1 MQNEGYTPVKMGDVF
16 SVKIDAVGDKGDGIC
31 RKEGF
36 VLVVPGT
43 KKGDK
48 VKIRVTKV
56 LKSVGFAE
64 VIGKA
69 EDEVKKEDV
78 DAIMNMESEKKDN
91 LPPPEDPIYTEDF

>member
-1 MQNEGYTPVKMGDVF
+1 MFNEGYTPVKVGDEL
-16 SVKIDAVGDKGDGIC
+16 SVKIEAVGDKGDGIC
-31 RKEGF
+31 RKDGF

-56 LKSVGFAE
+56 LKSVGFAD

-69 EDEVKKEDV
+69 EDDVKKEDV
-78 DAIMNMESEKKDN
+78 DAIMSMDDKKDE